1 MLLSY
6 CYCYYSGTKQKVV
19 FVDKFLWKGKAVV
32 ASETLKKEKT
42 SNIYQSYIYLQ
53 KLKIVN
59 S

>member
-6 CYCYYSGTKQKVV
+6 CYCYYSGTKQNVV
-19 FVDKFLWKGKAVV
+19 FVDKFLWKGKPII

-42 SNIYQSYIYLQ
+42 SNIYQLYVYLQ